1 MFSRNLDILK
11 EYSAGINFEEISR
24 ISEERYGALFRP
36 HWEEVLGLLER
47 LAVKPDQELA
57 EQAIA
62 KLFAWRKGPFTVF
75 GHEVDAEW
83 QSGMKWERVRPEL
96 GNLKGKRLLDVGCGN
111 GYYLLQAQA
120 LEPELIVG
128 LDPMEKYF
136 LQYELVRL
144 SNPMSRVSFLPLGA
158 EHCPLFGEFFDCVM
172 CLGVIYHQRNPVQM
186 LLELK
191 AALKPGGELVLES
204 LVIPGEKLESLLPKE
219 RYAKMRNIHFV
230 PTVNHLKGFMEEA
243 GFVDVEMFS
252 VVMLTS
258 EEQRATRFSPGESL
272 IDFLNPAD
280 PSLTVE
286 GYPAPRRACLKG
298 FKPR

>member
-11 EYSAGINFEEISR
+11 EYSTGINFGEIAR
-24 ISEERYGALFRP
+24 ISEERYAALFRP
-36 HWEEVLGLLER
+36 HWEEVLGLLEK
-47 LAVKPDQELA
+47 LALKPDQELA
-57 EQAIA
+57 ELAIA

-75 GHEVDAEW
+75 GHEIDGEW
-83 QSGMKWERVRPEL
+83 RSGMKWERVRPEL
-96 GNLKGKRLLDVGCGN
+96 GDLKGKRLLDVGCGN

-144 SNPMSRVSFLPLGA
+144 SNPMPRVSFLPLGA
-158 EHCPLFGEFFDCVM
+158 EHCRLFPEFFDCAM

-230 PTVNHLKGFMEEA
+230 PTVNHLIRFMEEA

-252 VVMLTS
+252 VVTLTS

-272 IDFLNPAD
+272 VDFLDPQNPG
-280 PSLTVE
+280 LTVE

>member
-11 EYSAGINFEEISR
+11 EYSAGINFAEIAR
-24 ISEERYGALFRP
+24 ISEERFAALFRP
-36 HWEEVLGLLER
+36 HWEEVLGLLEK
-47 LAVKPDQELA
+47 LAESPDAELA
-57 EQAIA
+57 ELAIS

-75 GHEVDAEW
+75 GREIDAEW
-83 QSGMKWERVRPEL
+83 QSGMKWERVRPHL
-96 GNLKGKRLLDVGCGN
+96 GELKGKRLLDVGCGN
-111 GYYLLQAQA
+111 GYYMLQAQG

-136 LQYELVRL
+136 LQFELVRL
-144 SNPMSRVSFLPLGA
+144 SNPMPRVSFLPLGA
-158 EHCPLFGEFFDCVM
+158 EHCPLFGEFFDCIM
-172 CLGVIYHQRNPVQM
+172 CLGVIYHRRDPVQM

-191 AALKPGGELVLES
+191 SALKPGGELILES

-243 GFVDVEMFS
+243 GFVGVEPFS
-252 VVMLTS
+252 EVTLTS
-258 EEQRATRFSPGESL
+258 AEQRATRFSPGESL
-272 IDFLNPAD
+272 VDFLDPGD